1 MLPIVSIIIATRNE
15 EDTIIKCIKSIMQQ
29 KYSSEKMEIIIADG
43 LSNDNTVK
51 MINEVSRQYKVPVKI
66 LKNEKVI
73 QSSAW
78 NLGIK
83 ESSGDI
89 ILIVS
94 AHSFIQKDYIQECVH
109 YLQKTGASNVGGP
122 MLADGKGYIGK
133 IIEFVHHSFFGLGG
147 GRFHDK
153 NFKGYV
159 DTVYLGAWP
168 KEVFN
173 EIGLFDERLVR
184 NQDIEF
190 NARLRQNNGQ
200 VYLSP
205 DIRSYYHC
213 RDTLKGLWN
222 QNFKNGKWVI
232 YTKKIAPFCF
242 SWRHFIP
249 LVFVGTLIVSGI
261 LSLIGRSF
269 GLDTFA
275 LLSFLVFVSIIFGYT
290 LVTLFFSFQI
300 SFEKGFKYLAI
311 LPIVFSTLH
320 FSYGLGSIFGV
331 ITMPKWYYQNKDKPH
346 WEVNS
351 SGDLINKFKQ

>member
-147 GRFHDK
+147 GRFHD
-153 NFKGYV
+153 
-159 DTVYLGAWP
+159 
-168 KEVFN
+168 
-173 EIGLFDERLVR
+173 
-184 NQDIEF
+184 
-190 NARLRQNNGQ
+190 
-200 VYLSP
+200 
-205 DIRSYYHC
+205 
-213 RDTLKGLWN
+213 
-222 QNFKNGKWVI
+222 
-232 YTKKIAPFCF
+232 
-242 SWRHFIP
+242 
-249 LVFVGTLIVSGI
+249 
-261 LSLIGRSF
+261 
-269 GLDTFA
+269 
-275 LLSFLVFVSIIFGYT
+275 
-290 LVTLFFSFQI
+290 
-300 SFEKGFKYLAI
+300 
-311 LPIVFSTLH
+311 
-320 FSYGLGSIFGV
+320 
-331 ITMPKWYYQNKDKPH
+331 
-346 WEVNS
+346 
-351 SGDLINKFKQ
+351 